1 MANRFGQIE
10 PTVHNQIVFVDYKFS
25 VINLSNKK
33 KNSRKKSNDQQM
45 AP

>member
-33 KNSRKKSNDQQM
+33 HSRKKSNDQQM
-45 AP
+45 AL